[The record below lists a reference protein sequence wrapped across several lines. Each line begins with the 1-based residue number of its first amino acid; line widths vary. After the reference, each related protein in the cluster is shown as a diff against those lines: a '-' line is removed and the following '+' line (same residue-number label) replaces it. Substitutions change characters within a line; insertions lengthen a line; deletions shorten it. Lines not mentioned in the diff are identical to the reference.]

1 MMMRSPFKLLNCKEL
16 KSDNF
21 FAHYNIYHRVCH
33 ARDSTLRQFLLCF
46 RLFLCG
52 RDRKKT
58 MPSESPG
65 ENLRA
70 KKGVIPALSPIE
82 RGIGTIYAAIFP
94 NRKEMPANCTIH
106 RKISTKNAANGDEY
120 T

>member
-1 MMMRSPFKLLNCKEL
+1 
-16 KSDNF
+16 
-21 FAHYNIYHRVCH
+21 
-33 ARDSTLRQFLLCF
+33 
-46 RLFLCG
+46 
-52 RDRKKT
+52 